1 MSLKEKYEK
10 TVKDEKNRKKAA
22 EQLKVFEG
30 YGFGMF
36 RREGETLADSL
47 YSSAENSSPMKL
59 PAAAEAMVKEAVEI
73 IKPDKWKKLTLHYSP
88 DSYHFRKRQG
98 IGDYYLVILTPE
110 NFDREYF
117 RYKWPDGSIH
127 FDCIWDTRKE
137 IFYMGSKIGA
147 RLKGAQT
154 AKELISEANRRREK
168 LRPYLVGE
176 QEYVVLNRYDGI
188 LYVLFRDG
196 TLFSEY
202 GAGTKPIFTDSSKL
216 EQFLLDSVRRI
227 NESD

>member
-47 YSSAENSSPMKL
+47 YSSAENSSPIKL

-88 DSYHFRKRQG
+88 DSYHFRKRQSNES
-98 IGDYYLVILTPE
+98 YYLVILTPE
-110 NFDREYF
+110 NYAQDYF

-127 FDCIWDTRKE
+127 FNCLWDTRKE
-137 IFYMGSKIGA
+137 FLYMGSKIGA

-168 LRPYLVGE
+168 IRPYLTGE
-176 QEYVVLNRYDGI
+176 QEYVVLNPYRGAQ
-188 LYVLFRDG
+188 YVLFRDG

-202 GAGTKPIFTDSSKL
+202 GAVENPLITDSSKL